1 MTCPLDC
8 VAGEFCVVRGQTTI
22 ASRTN
27 ANAGFSIGMS
37 HENGILMRQHPL
49 SHKIL
54 GHMEGYMRT
63 LAPVVPF
70 LFATLPLFAQSEQHG
85 FTKRTEITPATTE
98 S

>member
-1 MTCPLDC
+1 
-8 VAGEFCVVRGQTTI
+8 
-22 ASRTN
+22 
-27 ANAGFSIGMS
+27 
-37 HENGILMRQHPL
+37 
-49 SHKIL
+49 
-54 GHMEGYMRT
+54 MRT